1 MLLDKI
7 REGNNLK
14 TEYETLQNKN
24 FILENVIKEKDS
36 IIKKLNRDLNYI
48 LKYPVFRESK
58 REIKIF
64 NPYEIEDDLFDD
76 LDYYQ
81 DLLLLKS
88 KGYNKYSN
96 KINNLKEIMNK
107 FKKSEINNSSKNIFQ
122 TLIVIEPYR
131 IKDNLNK
138 TESYDFDELNS
149 DSEDNVN
156 FCDKI
161 DNINYIKNKEKK
173 IFIPKIDL
181 KQIEY
186 NKRKFKPQD
195 EEISLSRSKNDDIS
209 LMESKIRR
217 LKQKIKNFKRRVKMK
232 FEKIIQYEQSIP
244 EMKSILKNYGYD
256 YENELV
262 KNGIKSERL
271 NLTLITEE

>member
-48 LKYPVFRESK
+48 LKYPVFKESK
-58 REIKIF
+58 REIKIL

-96 KINNLKEIMNK
+96 KINNLKEIINK
-107 FKKSEINNSSKNIFQ
+107 FKKSEINNSSRNVIQ
-122 TLIVIEPYR
+122 TLIVIEPYK
-131 IKDNLNK
+131 IKENLNK
-138 TESYDFDELNS
+138 TESYDFDDLNS

-173 IFIPKIDL
+173 IIIPKIDL

-195 EEISLSRSKNDDIS
+195 EEISLTRSKNDDIS

-271 NLTLITEE
+271 NLTLIAEE

>member
-81 DLLLLKS
+81 DLLLSKS

-173 IFIPKIDL
+173 IIIPKIDL

-271 NLTLITEE
+271 NLTLISEE

>member
-48 LKYPVFRESK
+48 LKYPVFKESK
-58 REIKIF
+58 REIKIL

-81 DLLLLKS
+81 DLLLSKS

-96 KINNLKEIMNK
+96 KINNLKEIINK
-107 FKKSEINNSSKNIFQ
+107 FKKSEINNSSRNVIQ
-122 TLIVIEPYR
+122 TLIVIEPYK
-131 IKDNLNK
+131 IKENLNK
-138 TESYDFDELNS
+138 TESYDFDDLNS

-173 IFIPKIDL
+173 IIIPKIDL

-271 NLTLITEE
+271 NLTLIAEE

>member
-36 IIKKLNRDLNYI
+36 IITKLNRDLNYI
-48 LKYPVFRESK
+48 LKYPVFKESK
-58 REIKIF
+58 REIKIL

-96 KINNLKEIMNK
+96 KINNLKEIINK
-107 FKKSEINNSSKNIFQ
+107 FKKSEINNSSRNVIQ
-122 TLIVIEPYR
+122 TLIVIEPYK
-131 IKDNLNK
+131 IKENLNK
-138 TESYDFDELNS
+138 TESYDFDDLNS

-173 IFIPKIDL
+173 IIIPKIDL

-271 NLTLITEE
+271 NLTLIAEE

>member
-36 IIKKLNRDLNYI
+36 IIKKLNRDLNHM
-48 LKYPVFRESK
+48 LKYPLFKESK
-58 REIKIF
+58 REIKIL

-96 KINNLKEIMNK
+96 KINNLKEIINK
-107 FKKSEINNSSKNIFQ
+107 FRKSEINNSSRNVIQ
-122 TLIVIEPYR
+122 TLIVIEPYK
-131 IKDNLNK
+131 IKENLNK
-138 TESYDFDELNS
+138 TESYDFDDLNS
-149 DSEDNVN
+149 DSDDNVN

-173 IFIPKIDL
+173 IIVPKIDL

-195 EEISLSRSKNDDIS
+195 EEISLTRSKNDDIS

-271 NLTLITEE
+271 NLTLIAEE

>member
-81 DLLLLKS
+81 DLLLSKS

-217 LKQKIKNFKRRVKMK
+217 IKQKIKNFKRRVKMK

>member
-81 DLLLLKS
+81 DLLLSKS

-173 IFIPKIDL
+173 IIIPKIDL

-271 NLTLITEE
+271 NLTLIAEE

>member
-24 FILENVIKEKDS
+24 FILENIIKEKDS
-36 IIKKLNRDLNYI
+36 IIKKLNRDLNHM
-48 LKYPVFRESK
+48 LKYPLFKESK
-58 REIKIF
+58 REIKIL

-96 KINNLKEIMNK
+96 KINNLKEIINK
-107 FKKSEINNSSKNIFQ
+107 FKKSEINNSSRNVIQ
-122 TLIVIEPYR
+122 TLIVIEPYK
-131 IKDNLNK
+131 IKENLNK
-138 TESYDFDELNS
+138 TESYDFDDLNS

-173 IFIPKIDL
+173 IIIPKIDL

-271 NLTLITEE
+271 NLTLIAEE

>member
-48 LKYPVFRESK
+48 LKYPVFKESK
-58 REIKIF
+58 REIKIL

-96 KINNLKEIMNK
+96 KINNLKEIINK
-107 FKKSEINNSSKNIFQ
+107 FKKSEINNSSRNVIQ
-122 TLIVIEPYR
+122 TLIVIEPYK
-131 IKDNLNK
+131 IKENLNK
-138 TESYDFDELNS
+138 TESYDFDDLNS

-173 IFIPKIDL
+173 
-181 KQIEY
+181 
-186 NKRKFKPQD
+186 
-195 EEISLSRSKNDDIS
+195 
-209 LMESKIRR
+209 
-217 LKQKIKNFKRRVKMK
+217 
-232 FEKIIQYEQSIP
+232 
-244 EMKSILKNYGYD
+244 NYH
-256 YENELV
+256 
-262 KNGIKSERL
+262 S
-271 NLTLITEE
+271 

>member
-48 LKYPVFRESK
+48 LKYPVFKESK
-58 REIKIF
+58 REIKIL

-81 DLLLLKS
+81 DLLLSKS

-96 KINNLKEIMNK
+96 KINNLKEIINK
-107 FKKSEINNSSKNIFQ
+107 FKKSEINNSSRNVIQ

-173 IFIPKIDL
+173 IIIPKIDL

-271 NLTLITEE
+271 NLTLISEE

>member
-24 FILENVIKEKDS
+24 FILENIIKEKNS
-36 IIKKLNRDLNYI
+36 IIKKLNRDLNHM
-48 LKYPVFRESK
+48 LKYPVFKESK
-58 REIKIF
+58 REIKIL

-96 KINNLKEIMNK
+96 KINNLKEIINK
-107 FKKSEINNSSKNIFQ
+107 FKKSEINNSSRNVIQ
-122 TLIVIEPYR
+122 TLIVIEPYK
-131 IKDNLNK
+131 IKENLNK
-138 TESYDFDELNS
+138 TESYDFDDLNS

-173 IFIPKIDL
+173 IIIPKIDL

-271 NLTLITEE
+271 NLTLIAEE

>member
-24 FILENVIKEKDS
+24 FILENIIKEKDS
-36 IIKKLNRDLNYI
+36 IIKKLNRDLNHM
-48 LKYPVFRESK
+48 LKYPVFKESK
-58 REIKIF
+58 REIKIL

-96 KINNLKEIMNK
+96 KINNLKEIINK
-107 FKKSEINNSSKNIFQ
+107 FKKSEINNSSRNVIQ
-122 TLIVIEPYR
+122 TLIVIEPYK
-131 IKDNLNK
+131 IKENLNK
-138 TESYDFDELNS
+138 TESYDFDDLNS

-173 IFIPKIDL
+173 IIIPKIDL

-271 NLTLITEE
+271 NLTLIAEE

>member
-81 DLLLLKS
+81 DLLLSKS

-96 KINNLKEIMNK
+96 KINNLKEIMNQ
-107 FKKSEINNSSKNIFQ
+107 FKKSEINNSSRNVFQ

-173 IFIPKIDL
+173 IIIPKIDL

-271 NLTLITEE
+271 NLTLISEE

>member
-24 FILENVIKEKDS
+24 FILENIIKEKNS
-36 IIKKLNRDLNYI
+36 IIKKLNRDLNHM
-48 LKYPVFRESK
+48 LKYPVFKESK
-58 REIKIF
+58 REIKIL

-96 KINNLKEIMNK
+96 KINNLKEIINK
-107 FKKSEINNSSKNIFQ
+107 FKKSEINNSLRNVIQ
-122 TLIVIEPYR
+122 TLIVIEPYK
-131 IKDNLNK
+131 IKENLNN
-138 TESYDFDELNS
+138 TESYDFDDLNS

-173 IFIPKIDL
+173 IIIPKIDL

-271 NLTLITEE
+271 NLTLIAEE

>member
-81 DLLLLKS
+81 DLLLSKS

-149 DSEDNVN
+149 DSV
-156 FCDKI
+156 

-217 LKQKIKNFKRRVKMK
+217 IKQKIKNFKRRVKMK

>member
-81 DLLLLKS
+81 DLLLSKS

-173 IFIPKIDL
+173 IIIPKIDL

>member
-48 LKYPVFRESK
+48 LKYPVFKESK
-58 REIKIF
+58 REIKIL

-96 KINNLKEIMNK
+96 KINNLKEIINK
-107 FKKSEINNSSKNIFQ
+107 FKKSEINNSSRNVIQ
-122 TLIVIEPYR
+122 TLIVIEPYK
-131 IKDNLNK
+131 IKENLNK
-138 TESYDFDELNS
+138 TESYDFDDLNS

-173 IFIPKIDL
+173 IIIPKIDL

-271 NLTLITEE
+271 NLTLIAEE

>member
-1 MLLDKI
+1 
-7 REGNNLK
+7 
-14 TEYETLQNKN
+14 
-24 FILENVIKEKDS
+24 
-36 IIKKLNRDLNYI
+36 
-48 LKYPVFRESK
+48 
-58 REIKIF
+58 
-64 NPYEIEDDLFDD
+64 
-76 LDYYQ
+76 
-81 DLLLLKS
+81 
-88 KGYNKYSN
+88 
-96 KINNLKEIMNK
+96 MNK

-173 IFIPKIDL
+173 IIIPKIDL

-271 NLTLITEE
+271 NLTLISEE